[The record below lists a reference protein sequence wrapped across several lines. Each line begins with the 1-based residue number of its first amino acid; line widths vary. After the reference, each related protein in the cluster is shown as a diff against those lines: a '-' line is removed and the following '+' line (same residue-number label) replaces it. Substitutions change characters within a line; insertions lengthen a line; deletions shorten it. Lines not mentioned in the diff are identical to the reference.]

1 MCPLAC
7 RCKHTPKAD
16 DGSDLL
22 ILNNVDVIV
31 EAALLS
37 APQPLSLRDL
47 RDVLPQADAPVLREA
62 LDTLRDRWKGRGLE
76 LVELATGWRFQTR
89 PDLHVFLER
98 LHEDKPP
105 RYSRAA
111 LETLAIIAWRQPVT
125 RGDIEEIRG
134 VAVNAQI
141 IRQLEDRGW
150 VEAIG
155 HRDVPGRPS
164 LLATTRRFLDDL
176 GLKRLS
182 DLPAL
187 PELAAALEAQGGSE
201 AAADFPSVSLN
212 RPPDEPLAEPTSIS
226 QPL

>member
-1 MCPLAC
+1 M
-7 RCKHTPKAD
+7 
-16 DGSDLL
+16 
-22 ILNNVDVIV
+22 NNVDVIV

-37 APQPLSLRDL
+37 APQPLSLREL
-47 RDVLPQADAPVLREA
+47 REVLPQADAPVLREA
-62 LDTLRDRWKGRGLE
+62 LDAVRERWQGRGLE
-76 LVELATGWRFQTR
+76 LVELASGWRFRTR
-89 PDLHVFLER
+89 PELHVFLER

-141 IRQLEDRGW
+141 IRQLEERGW
-150 VEAIG
+150 VESIG

-182 DLPAL
+182 DLPPL
-187 PELAAALEAQGGSE
+187 PELTDALAT
-201 AAADFPSVSLN
+201 LN
-212 RPPDEPLAEPTSIS
+212 PDPDGPAEPASDSDTPVPGT